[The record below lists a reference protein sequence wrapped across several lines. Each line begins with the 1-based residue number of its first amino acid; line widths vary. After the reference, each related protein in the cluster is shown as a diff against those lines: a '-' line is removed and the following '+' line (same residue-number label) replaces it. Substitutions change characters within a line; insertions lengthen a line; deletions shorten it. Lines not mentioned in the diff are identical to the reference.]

1 MRLNRIMKLFILFLV
16 IYGLGDSDAI
26 GNSLVTPND
35 SSDDLSP
42 EEHEKSRFS
51 RDLKATVA
59 KRIEELTNN
68 KMDDLI
74 QKLQTKIRELT
85 ERSTILDQAKGI
97 FKFEMSRRRGVF
109 TQLLKTTERRIHE
122 KGESIVDRLEH
133 KLINYRSQFLSNITT
148 SKTAVQVAL
157 EEKFKNVTKDIYK
170 ILSSTNAHIEK
181 KMSDLILH
189 NSNQQTG
196 TWKPIAFSSALRKNV
211 NRTGSFVRFDHVIT
225 NIGSGYD
232 AMKGIFTAPSDGYYM
247 FICSFLTANGCVN
260 IRVMKNKNEIVRSYA
275 AQNGH
280 EEDSG
285 LISVI
290 VDLKQ
295 GDHIGVKLVSRWT
308 TGLLRGDLYSVF
320 SGFMV
325 GKK

>member
-1 MRLNRIMKLFILFLV
+1 MFLV
-16 IYGLGDSDAI
+16 IYGFRDAI
-26 GNSLVTPND
+26 GNTIVTPND
-35 SSDDLSP
+35 SMDDLSP
-42 EEHEKSRFS
+42 AEHEKSRFS
-51 RDLKATVA
+51 RDLKLTVQ

-68 KMDDLI
+68 KMEDLK

-97 FKFEMSRRRGVF
+97 FKFEMSRRRGMF
-109 TQLLKTTERRIHE
+109 TQVMKTTERRIQE
-122 KGESIVDRLEH
+122 KGESIVDQAEH
-133 KLINYRSQFLSNITT
+133 KLINYRSKFLSDINT
-148 SKTAVQVAL
+148 SKSAVQIEL

-170 ILSSTNAHIEK
+170 MLSSTNANIEK
-181 KMSDLILH
+181 KMSDLILQI
-189 NSNQQTG
+189 SNQQTE
-196 TWKPIAFSSALRKNV
+196 TWIPIAFSTALRKNV
-211 NRTGSFVRFDHVIT
+211 NRTGSFVKFDHVMT

-232 AMKGIFTAPSDGYYM
+232 TMKGIFTAPSDGYYM
-247 FICSFLTANGCVN
+247 FICSFLTANGYVN
-260 IRVMKNKNEIVRSYA
+260 IRIMKNKNEIVRSYA
-275 AQNGH
+275 SQTRR

-285 LISVI
+285 LITAI

-295 GDHIGVKLVSRWT
+295 GDQIGVKLVPRWT